1 MATPM
6 VTLPRRFLRWLSGG
20 RPLTF
25 DRPPFA
31 PEFALIHR
39 PLTEDGAHVIAA
51 QLAVAATAG
60 RPRLPITEGDIRRRL
75 EQATLAD
82 ADPSDLARIVAVLQ
96 EAGFPTDLDDLDG
109 LDDTVP
115 STH

>member
-39 PLTEDGAHVIAA
+39 PLTEDGAHVLAT
-51 QLAVAATAG
+51 QLALAASAG
-60 RPRLPITEGDIRRRL
+60 QPRRPITEADIRRRL

-82 ADPSDLARIVAVLQ
+82 ADPSDLARVVAVLQ
-96 EAGFPTDLDDLDG
+96 EAGFPTDLDDLDDLG
-109 LDDTVP
+109 DRVP